1 MLRGSYLEGEI
12 RELQQG
18 LRESLGSA
26 AVEAEME
33 HAAWSAE
40 QAEEYGHRLEA
51 QINEIC
57 QENWSGFV
65 QLLKRRESGEA
76 SVVRRVDKLEC
87 EAAAMSRAPVQ
98 ESPTTSNS
106 MPPPPGR
113 VSLSVANG
121 CAGKVVTLAV
131 TPLDTLSITLL
142 AKQLPSLPNYTG
154 DHLDG
159 DGERVLRSGWID
171 WSWWQVPAV
180 WTTRQSS

>member
-33 HAAWSAE
+33 QAAWSAE

-106 MPPPPGR
+106 MPPPPRKGFP
-113 VSLSVANG
+113 LSGQWVCGESSDLGSDPTGHPVDYFVGQA
-121 CAGKVVTLAV
+121 AA
-131 TPLDTLSITLL
+131 IL
-142 AKQLPSLPNYTG
+142 AKLHG
-154 DHLDG
+154 
-159 DGERVLRSGWID
+159 
-171 WSWWQVPAV
+171 
-180 WTTRQSS
+180 